1 MKFLKIEFKIGNS
14 VFKNVYII
22 MMMAQQR
29 MDIVLFGGD
38 LMDRCK
44 RLVGKHVYQIR
55 NLLRIYWNKQNKKG
69 GYKITMHIFRYYSIS
84 RGYI

>member
-22 MMMAQQR
+22 MMMVQQR

-38 LMDRCK
+38 LMDPCK
-44 RLVGKHVYQIR
+44 LLVCRHVYQTG
-55 NLLRIYWNKQNKKG
+55 NLLRI
-69 GYKITMHIFRYYSIS
+69 
-84 RGYI
+84 

>member
-22 MMMAQQR
+22 MMIVQQR

-38 LMDRCK
+38 LMDPCK
-44 RLVGKHVYQIR
+44 LLVGKHVCQTG
-55 NLLRIYWNKQNKKG
+55 NLLRIYWNKLKKKV
-69 GYKITMHIFRYYSIS
+69 GYKITMPIIYFDTI
-84 RGYI
+84 I